1 ATRDHELDHRSDE
14 FMGRVRRFTLSQ
26 INTEGMQHPLV
37 LAARR
42 QSVNLSATGIGED
55 SRLSSQYR
63 LGGIGSL
70 EEEPEESVDDDDD
83 DDGGDESPV
92 LGTKMAY

>member
-1 ATRDHELDHRSDE
+1 
-14 FMGRVRRFTLSQ
+14 MGRVRRFTLSQ

-42 QSVNLSATGIGED
+42 QSATQSTIAGSGLGED

-70 EEEPEESVDDDDD
+70 EEEPEDSVDDSEDNR
-83 DDGGDESPV
+83 
-92 LGTKMAY
+92 

>member
-1 ATRDHELDHRSDE
+1 MVDGIQATRDHELDHRSDE

-42 QSVNLSATGIGED
+42 QSINLSSSGIGED

-63 LGGIGSL
+63 LGAIGSL
-70 EEEPEESVDDDDD
+70 EEEPEESVDDENELDR
-83 DDGGDESPV
+83 
-92 LGTKMAY
+92 